1 MSEDL
6 ILKVFIG
13 TLLVLIAI
21 PIFIWC
27 LNWFIDETYELIAN
41 PKESIIGFLLLIL
54 IGVIVY
60 YLVR

>member
-13 TLLVLIAI
+13 TLLVLVAI

-27 LNWFIDETYELIAN
+27 LNWFIDETYELYYSHTDAN
-41 PKESIIGFLLLIL
+41 FEQLFS
-54 IGVIVY
+54 
-60 YLVR
+60 